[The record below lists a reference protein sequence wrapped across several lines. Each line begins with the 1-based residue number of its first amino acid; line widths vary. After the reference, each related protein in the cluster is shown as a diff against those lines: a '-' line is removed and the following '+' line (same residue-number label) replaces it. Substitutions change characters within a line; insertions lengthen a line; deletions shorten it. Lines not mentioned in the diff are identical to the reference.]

1 MKLKYDYWDRTRPCD
16 IYLARSG
23 KRMLGALNGIERAD
37 FTPKMCEPSTLELE
51 ISSMENGETTN
62 FYDEIDSFMELYI
75 PEFGWFYIEEPPRV
89 QRDANKETK
98 SFTAMSYEYTLKN
111 DDLVG
116 FKINCGTAN
125 SLEMY
130 DENLD
135 VDGIPKEQIV
145 LYNPDNPSLSLIH
158 LVLSNANRV
167 WKTGHI
173 DTPLKSL
180 RRSFE
185 EDSTD
190 ILSFFQKM
198 SKAFRCIFQFDSVNM
213 QVNAFDISTYGK
225 NTNIC
230 LTYDTILNNCS
241 IQSDSDEIYTVFSVE
256 GDDDLMVNPVNLGSS
271 DIININYFL
280 HRQFP
285 QSVIDKYDAY
295 LAARS
300 TLSTQYLIPYKKYAD
315 ALEHQTEIK
324 NRVPEDAVTNNWAAY
339 DLPQLYTEMEIYKK
353 LVAKIEERNKKPDG
367 TLDMSN
373 SPDLG
378 MYLSFKNVVIPDIQA
393 EITRKESGSVT
404 EAPKTDYETMWE
416 LYGVNELEA
425 KISSYEQLI
434 AGYEKNGYDKP
445 WPGGSGTG
453 TEALWKSRQESYK
466 KYKNY
471 LKQAQAALKE
481 RKSQFDSWQ
490 SVMDTC
496 EREMDTLSKKGRP
509 DHPDYG
515 FTKEEL
521 TSIKAL
527 YRHTDYKDNY
537 ITLSDFD
544 GINGK
549 LEKQKELLQ
558 SAIDQLEIESQ
569 PQLQFS
575 ISTDNPF
582 YMEEFSHL
590 REEMDI
596 GNFIYVETAPSYYE
610 KARISEM
617 SFSILEWDKDL
628 EIKFSTVTT
637 SYGKKSD
644 FLNLV
649 DKISSSSKNSI
660 KAAAS
665 TATDSAIQKFLR
677 TVFDRY
683 TGENSLN
690 NQINGINSDTLK
702 QFANIETNYLK
713 TNELAA
719 EIAKVGKLEADSA
732 FIKYLTAQFITA
744 DSAVFKDLSAEIAK
758 FKDMVAGNILVED
771 GYVFNFTA
779 KNAHLDEAFI
789 REFVASKITALVLTS
804 AKITS
809 NDLLIQTNEGDA
821 GMKLVGNTMQFYNN
835 EGQIGIQLGYDTEGN
850 PNLIICDKSGNVML
864 DGAGLHEAIVPD
876 KFIKS
881 NMVGKSAIKQ
891 ENLDLTNIQEW
902 RDINGTPVF
911 DISKF
916 KYNDEEF
923 SQSYES
929 YTKKVEHLSTMVDSI
944 ELIGSQ
950 VFTQSKDGTITPDS
964 ITIKAIAKNNASV
977 SKWLIDGTIITSG
990 IAADN
995 LSINI
1000 PSSMLKN
1007 KKSILLR
1014 AETSS
1019 GSIYDEFSL
1028 YKVMDGEDAVSVFLS
1043 NENCSFASTYSGIVE
1058 GVTAVTSVTAYRG
1071 AQIVPCTVGNIQGIP
1086 TGMSAIVKNNS
1097 TTTTYVEITVTPKLT
1112 EDSGVLHIPVDTNGI
1127 NITKDF
1133 VWNKTKHAAQPVNI
1147 VCSNESDNLPADEDG
1162 RITMLTTLE
1171 TTFTAYKGTNIVP
1184 CTVTTPTSLPSGMS
1198 ITQTTYENIV
1208 TVKITVEPKATLD
1221 DAKVLYG
1228 HIDFEVDAG
1237 GSHFIKQFSWVKSR
1251 TGANAKLVSIVASSL
1266 IFTSKDGGLSFLPDT
1281 ITLSPTLQ
1289 GVSFSK
1295 WQYSTD
1301 GGSIWS
1307 DITNNI
1313 SGLSISKDVLTL
1325 SKECSLFTENITA
1338 IGFKSLTNVSG
1349 VTDTI
1354 TISKLYDL
1362 KAYGGNI
1369 IVDGGISIA
1378 TTLPDINTYALSEDL
1393 EENQKYTLVIKG
1405 SVNPGNKLG
1414 VYFKEIFNPYIST
1427 VDGNII
1433 TDTDGNGLTFV
1444 NWQNSDPIW
1453 TGIESANS
1461 EIATATITTPPYITD
1476 KRFIGFVNY
1485 PDSTATNAVIE
1496 WVCLY
1501 KGNVN
1506 TPDGFIPNF
1515 STMETSII
1523 NVERKTDNN
1532 TKSISDK
1539 VWQDDTYTV
1548 TDKNGNPVTMTMK
1561 TMLVEHHQDI
1571 NGFTD
1576 TVNKYDERITTA
1588 EQTADKFNWLVEN
1601 KPDATSSTFTITD
1614 RFISLTSSA
1623 LNIDSL
1629 TTFKNNAENGTS
1641 TIINGGAIKAD
1652 TINGNRIIV
1661 NTLEGNRIKVNTI
1674 NGDKIIA
1681 GSIDGDKIKAD
1692 SIDGNKIKAD
1702 SIDGGRI
1709 ISNTLDASKIK
1720 ANSITSN
1727 QLTTSNINGTHGWIN
1742 LAKGIFNYNDKL
1754 KWDGANLTVN
1764 GVVNA
1769 TSGSFSGS
1777 IYATNGT
1784 IGGWKITGTDLYDT
1798 TNTSQGAGIGKNGT
1812 TFAFWA
1818 GSTYAN
1824 RNTAPFRVGH
1834 EGNLIASN
1842 ANITGDIDAKSINI
1856 ANKLSM
1862 YSNNTG
1868 YNSSILELTTWAG
1881 DGLDIL
1887 EIGNAIG
1894 NGFIRISKKLNI
1906 YNDLEV
1912 FGSGGITT
1920 DRLATQYIISPLI
1933 QSQYSI
1939 EIKPLTS
1946 TNGSI
1951 IINSEGYLYPSVYNA
1966 SANHGFS
1973 LGTPS
1978 NRFFSVYLLN
1988 SPKINSLY
1996 SLKTNIEKL
2005 VSAKEEIMK
2014 TEVYSYNMK
2023 ANLVAGITK
2032 KNYGFIIGGGY
2043 SISEKFIDETGESI
2057 NGYNIDAFLCKGIQE
2072 LYNDTDSLKGLLI
2085 GALARI
2091 QELETKL
2098 QTINK

>member
-51 ISSMENGETTN
+51 ISGMENGETTN

-116 FKINCGTAN
+116 FKVNCGTAN
-125 SLEMY
+125 SLEIY

-167 WKTGHI
+167 WKPGHI
-173 DTPLKSL
+173 DTQLKSL

-416 LYGVNELEA
+416 LYGVDELEA

-744 DSAVFKDLSAEIAK
+744 DSAVFKNLSAEIAK

-789 REFVASKITALVLTS
+789 REFVASKITALALTS
-804 AKITS
+804 AKITA
-809 NDLLIQTNEGDA
+809 NDLLIQSDEGDA
-821 GMKLVGNTMQFYNN
+821 GMKLAGNTLQFYDNL
-835 EGQIGIQLGYDTEGN
+835 GKVGIQIGYDATGH
-850 PNLIICDKSGNVML
+850 PSLLICDSTGNIML
-864 DGAGLHEAIVPD
+864 DASGLHDSIVPND
-876 KFIKS
+876 FIKS
-881 NMVGKSAIKQ
+881 DMVGDGEIKQ
-891 ENLDLTNIQEW
+891 RNIDTTGIREW
-902 RDINGTPVF
+902 QDEDGNTIF
-911 DISKF
+911 DVSKMKF
-916 KYNDEEF
+916 NDEEF
-923 SQSYES
+923 SVMYE
-929 YTKKVEHLSTMVDSI
+929 TQKQEIEHLSYMTDAITIV
-944 ELIGSQ
+944 GGQ
-950 VFTQSKDGTITPDS
+950 VFTEKDNIISPESITVRAITRNNAVISRWLLDGSEVSSGISEDKSS
-964 ITIKAIAKNNASV
+964 ITI
-977 SKWLIDGTIITSG
+977 
-990 IAADN
+990 
-995 LSINI
+995 
-1000 PSSMLKN
+1000 PSSALTN
-1007 KKSILLR
+1007 KQSLHIRCENQDKTIFD
-1014 AETSS
+1014 EHT
-1019 GSIYDEFSL
+1019 IYCVRQG
-1028 YKVMDGEDAVSVFLS
+1028 KPGESPVLVFLS
-1043 NENCSFASTYSGIVE
+1043 RDSHSFLAAANGLAAPASIIV
-1058 GVTAVTSVTAYRG
+1058 SISCYRG
-1071 AQIVPCTVGNIQGIP
+1071 TKAVPCTVGEIGNIP
-1086 TGMSAIVKNNS
+1086 SGMTVTIKNNGS
-1097 TTTTYVEITVTPKLT
+1097 ITTYLQIDVIPSLT
-1112 EDSGVLHIPVDTNGI
+1112 GSSGVLTIPVS
-1127 NITKDF
+1127 
-1133 VWNKTKHAAQPVNI
+1133 P
-1147 VCSNESDNLPADEDG
+1147 SDPD
-1162 RITMLTTLE
+1162 
-1171 TTFTAYKGTNIVP
+1171 
-1184 CTVTTPTSLPSGMS
+1184 SS
-1198 ITQTTYENIV
+1198 
-1208 TVKITVEPKATLD
+1208 D
-1221 DAKVLYG
+1221 DIPEYIKEFSWCKL
-1228 HIDFEVDAG
+1228 VDAAELEG
-1237 GSHFIKQFSWVKSR
+1237 E
-1251 TGANAKLVSIVASSL
+1251 L
-1266 IFTSKDGGLSFLPDT
+1266 
-1281 ITLSPTLQ
+1281 ITLKNT
-1289 GVSFSK
+1289 
-1295 WQYSTD
+1295 
-1301 GGSIWS
+1301 
-1307 DITNNI
+1307 
-1313 SGLSISKDVLTL
+1313 
-1325 SKECSLFTENITA
+1325 
-1338 IGFKSLTNVSG
+1338 VSG
-1349 VTDTI
+1349 VST
-1354 TISKLYDL
+1354 K
-1362 KAYGGNI
+1362 
-1369 IVDGGISIA
+1369 VD
-1378 TTLPDINTYALSEDL
+1378 
-1393 EENQKYTLVIKG
+1393 QV
-1405 SVNPGNKLG
+1405 
-1414 VYFKEIFNPYIST
+1414 
-1427 VDGNII
+1427 
-1433 TDTDGNGLTFV
+1433 
-1444 NWQNSDPIW
+1444 Q
-1453 TGIESANS
+1453 
-1461 EIATATITTPPYITD
+1461 
-1476 KRFIGFVNY
+1476 
-1485 PDSTATNAVIE
+1485 
-1496 WVCLY
+1496 
-1501 KGNVN
+1501 
-1506 TPDGFIPNF
+1506 
-1515 STMETSII
+1515 
-1523 NVERKTDNN
+1523 
-1532 TKSISDK
+1532 KSIDNS
-1539 VWQDDTYTV
+1539 VWLDTTIDYY
-1548 TDKNGNPVTMTMK
+1548 DENGNPVK
-1561 TMLVEHHQDI
+1561 HELKNLGSLIHQDFEKI
-1571 NGFTD
+1571 TQTVSETNSKIGNPGDPVNGTSIYSNISK
-1576 TVNKYDERITTA
+1576 V
-1588 EQTADKFNWLVEN
+1588 EQTARKIDLVVQSN
-1601 KPDATSSTFTITD
+1601 SSTSEF
-1614 RFISLTSSA
+1614 SLTDKMIEVA
-1623 LNIDSL
+1623 TKDLKINAL
-1629 TTFKNNAENGTS
+1629 TTFMNASKSGSS
-1641 TIINGGAIKAD
+1641 TVINGGAIKTENIEIKSGAKIGNWTITNNNLNGSASSYLIGGYLQSTNFTKNQKGSVTSGCILNLNTAEFNSMNLSWTKEGKLTAKDASIFGTLYLDNGLYMKSID
-1652 TINGNRIIV
+1652 TKEYYQAF
-1661 NTLEGNRIKVNTI
+1661 TLEYQGMDVPRLHTSCDIILPGKFGSLGDYLLNTTESIKNNSNSLNT
-1674 NGDKIIA
+1674 KITNL
-1681 GSIDGDKIKAD
+1681 ST
-1692 SIDGNKIKAD
+1692 N
-1702 SIDGGRI
+1702 
-1709 ISNTLDASKIK
+1709 IS
-1720 ANSITSN
+1720 NSITTN
-1727 QLTTSNINGTHGWIN
+1727 AI
-1742 LAKGIFNYNDKL
+1742 
-1754 KWDGANLTVN
+1754 TVN
-1764 GVVNA
+1764 GE
-1769 TSGSFSGS
+1769 SHLYGS
-1777 IYATNGT
+1777 IQSNGYFTCSNTMEAQIGFFCNGINGFQVSGNGKFSWSSYNASLTMSNPETIAVNNAAFSVNNFTANGT
-1784 IGGWKITGTDLYDT
+1784 VKLTGGNLHGVGIL
-1798 TNTSQGAGIGKNGT
+1798 SLGAKDSPK
-1812 TFAFWA
+1812 W
-1818 GSTYAN
+1818 
-1824 RNTAPFRVGH
+1824 
-1834 EGNLIASN
+1834 GNLILNN
-1842 ANITGDIDAKSINI
+1842 AGQFYPEQSGGCS
-1856 ANKLSM
+1856 L
-1862 YSNNTG
+1862 G
-1868 YNSSILELTTWAG
+1868 QG
-1881 DGLDIL
+1881 DGTHNRWFKIYLDQSPD
-1887 EIGNAIG
+1887 IG
-1894 NGFIRISKKLNI
+1894 
-1906 YNDLEV
+1906 
-1912 FGSGGITT
+1912 
-1920 DRLATQYIISPLI
+1920 
-1933 QSQYSI
+1933 
-1939 EIKPLTS
+1939 
-1946 TNGSI
+1946 
-1951 IINSEGYLYPSVYNA
+1951 
-1966 SANHGFS
+1966 
-1973 LGTPS
+1973 
-1978 NRFFSVYLLN
+1978 
-1988 SPKINSLY
+1988 SLY
-1996 SLKTNIEKL
+1996 ELKSNIEKL
-2005 VSAKEEIMK
+2005 VSARNEIMK
-2014 TEVYSYNMK
+2014 TEVCSYNLNC
-2023 ANLVAGITK
+2023 NLEKGIYK
-2032 KNYGFIIGGGY
+2032 KSYGFIIGGGY
-2043 SISEKFIDETGESI
+2043 SISEKFVSAGGCGID
-2057 NGYNIDAFLCKGIQE
+2057 GYNIDAFLCKGIQE
-2072 LYNDTDSLKGLLI
+2072 LYLETDSLKEKLSM
-2085 GALARI
+2085 ALSRI
-2091 QELETKL
+2091 QQLENKL
-2098 QTINK
+2098 QNA